1 MLKLVLSNN
10 TEINVKDGSTI
21 FDIAVNPDQYMI
33 MWENLVDSNLK
44 VVKIMSENGELIDQ
58 LSDLAVDHEMSV
70 IEKGGVFSH
79 FYLREKNEVELLREQ
94 VAYLET
100 QLVVHD
106 GAINDLGAAV
116 SSIAEEGGLA

>member
-21 FDIAVNPDQYMI
+21 FDIVVNPDQYMI
-33 MWENLVDSNLK
+33 MLENLVDSNLK
-44 VVKIMSENGELIDQ
+44 VVRLMSENGELIDK
-58 LSDLAVDHEMSV
+58 LSDLTVDHEMSV
-70 IEKGGVFSH
+70 SEKGVIFSH

-100 QLVVHD
+100 QLGVHD
-106 GAINDLGAAV
+106 GAISGL
-116 SSIAEEGGLA
+116 AEE